1 MCQRIHCITVALITV
16 ALMLALLWP
25 HETTAKFPRIN
36 TVDCDS
42 TLLDLR
48 DSGDYSIA
56 PMGADGTPDVDK
68 SLSADLLSAEFQFM
82 CLTDSFVVRS
92 MFTEFSSNGEQL
104 RLAHWCYDRC
114 VCVGADTQYACN
126 WTLRDLHDRST
137 TRPFMVRLG
146 DTLRF
151 FRSIYWYDRF
161 TDELES
167 RRFSRDAT
175 WSYSVDLVDVQSG
188 QNIQQL
194 DTMSIRHLG
203 ETDHACRYSWFP
215 AASIVSRV
223 VDHSVIP
230 DGLTPRQTCIR
241 VRVYLDGEDAHSIHR
256 CDQVGF
262 LQSSSTLKSIGWAD
276 YSERVA
282 ELEACYNS
290 VECGMDVRSVDSKAI
305 SVAVGLGN
313 SPSGHISIADVFG
326 SVVYTTSV
334 VPSEEAIQVSLSSG
348 FYILTYHSGGAV
360 LCTKKV
366 YVE

>member
-1 MCQRIHCITVALITV
+1 MISVRYFRSASSAFIV
-16 ALMLALLWP
+16 LLLLLTAQ
-25 HETTAKFPRIN
+25 TTAQIPRIN

-167 RRFSRDAT
+167 RRFSSDAT
-175 WSYSVDLVDVQSG
+175 WSYSVDLVDIQSG

-262 LQSSSTLKSIGWAD
+262 LQSSSTLQSIGWAH
-276 YSERVA
+276 YSESVA
-282 ELEACYNS
+282 ELELCNKS
-290 VECGMDVRSVDSKAI
+290 KDCGLNVQVLPSQAI
-305 SVAVGLGN
+305 SIALN
-313 SPSGHISIADVFG
+313 TSTQQPDRISIADVYG
-326 SVVYTTSV
+326 NVVFTRAATLSDEIV
-334 VPSEEAIQVSLSSG
+334 NVNLSSG
-348 FYILTYHSGGAV
+348 LYIVSSYRDGTV
-360 LCTKKV
+360 LCTNKV
-366 YVE
+366 YVK